1 MNKEEITQRLAEL
14 IAAYSINTKAVLTT
28 DEAAQYMGVSKACI
42 YKWTMNRTIP
52 HYKSPTG
59 KLCFFDRAELEK
71 WMLSIRVATDDELE
85 QQAQRIIRNSP
96 IGRLR

>member
-1 MNKEEITQRLAEL
+1 MSKAEVTQQVAEL
-14 IAAYSINTKAVLTT
+14 IAAYTINTKAVLTT
-28 DEAAQYMGVSKACI
+28 DEAAQYVGVSKACI

-59 KLCFFDRAELEK
+59 KLCFFNRVELEQ
-71 WMLSIRVATDDELE
+71 WMQSIRVATDDELE
-85 QQAQRIIRNSP
+85 QQAQRIIRNTP